1 MTTNTFSLTIETD
14 NEAFQ
19 EFNLGA
25 REVARI
31 LREVADSI
39 TQKYGGT
46 GSYGAAPLILRDAN
60 GNTVGEAGFGR

>member
-19 EFNLGA
+19 EFDNGEI
-25 REVARI
+25 EVAR
-31 LREVADSI
+31 
-39 TQKYGGT
+39 
-46 GSYGAAPLILRDAN
+46 ILRDAN